1 MSSVIIGDK
10 RGDIL
15 SKRSSAFEF
24 APEMSLTQYSLT
36 NQLLV
41 STETLLLQCFV
52 RFYGFVYFT
61 LLSKASAF
69 MNNVMKCNVSKE
81 KHNLLNDLNGLGQH
95 SPTGLHTLILYIVDK
110 V

>member
-15 SKRSSAFEF
+15 SKRSSAFEL
-24 APEMSLTQYSLT
+24 APQMSLTQYSLT
-36 NQLLV
+36 Q
-41 STETLLLQCFV
+41 SPATLLLQCFV

-61 LLSKASAF
+61 LLSKASVF
-69 MNNVMKCNVSKE
+69 MNNAMKCNVSKG
-81 KHNLLNDLNGLGQH
+81 KPSLLNGLDGLGQR
-95 SPTGLHTLILYIVDK
+95 SPTGPLHTLILYIVDK